1 MGWRRESADFA
12 PLAGT
17 LDGDRGL
24 PATGTGTLTPDKH
37 VDSCHRPSPCCAR
50 AHPHLEHGVGLRVVQ
65 GYHDEAWAEVL
76 AREPDIAFLQEC
88 APPPEFP
95 YGWTVHAEPFEIW
108 GSAIVT
114 RLPMT
119 PVRFEPTSH
128 LGRFGAYLA
137 TATVTLP
144 DGTELLVSSVHERTA
159 PASKRLLKDLDGAA
173 MRRPSV
179 DVPWWNDVAWHG
191 LADLVRGRRFI
202 VAGDWNTSRWVDAK
216 GIPTPSGKDFFD
228 RAEAAGWVDLHQ
240 RAVGHE
246 ERSWF
251 GSTNPRVHQP
261 DVIFAD
267 ASTAAGLVGCRVEP
281 EWAAD
286 RKLSDHAPVIAELQV
301 GHARAMT

>member
-1 MGWRRESADFA
+1 LTAVTGQVHAARVRILTWNMASAF
-12 PLAGT
+12 GSY
-17 LDGDRGL
+17 
-24 PATGTGTLTPDKH
+24 K
-37 VDSCHRPSPCCAR
+37 
-50 AHPHLEHGVGLRVVQ
+50 E
-65 GYHDEAWAEVL
+65 YHDEAWAEVL